1 MFDWLNHNKRL
12 IQIALKHNPQGALK
26 HYLTTPM
33 PDMKQPA
40 LDVDYLVLDFETTG
54 LNPWQDHI
62 ISLGYTHIHAGRI
75 QLKQSC
81 HMLIKTNKKLS
92 SDNVS
97 IHQITDDA
105 LRQGI
110 DVKSMMEQL
119 LEQLAGKALAVHYQK
134 IEHDF
139 LQQLSQ
145 QLYGHRLPLCVVDTL
160 QIEQRHLQR
169 LNRPIQPNQ
178 LRLFNLREQYNLP
191 RYHAH
196 NALED
201 ALATAE
207 LLLAQI
213 KHRQRQGY
221 PLKLKD
227 ISH

>member
-1 MFDWLNHNKRL
+1 MFDWFNHNKRL
-12 IQIALKHNPQGALK
+12 LQHALKHQPQGALK
-26 HYLTTPM
+26 HYLTTPL
-33 PDMKQPA
+33 PDLNQPA
-40 LDVDYLVLDFETTG
+40 LAVDYLVLDFETTG
-54 LNPWQDHI
+54 LNPYQDHI
-62 ISLGYTHIHAGRI
+62 ISLGYTHISQGRI
-75 QLKQSC
+75 QLKQC
-81 HMLIKTNKKLS
+81 RHALIKTNKKLT

-97 IHQITDDA
+97 IHQITDDDLA
-105 LRQGI
+105 AGI
-110 DVKSMMEQL
+110 DVQTMMEWL
-119 LEQLAGKALAVHYQK
+119 LTQMAGKALAVHYQK

-139 LQQLSQ
+139 LQQLSL

-160 QIEQRHLQR
+160 AIERRYLERQNQ
-169 LNRPIQPNQ
+169 PIQPNQ
-178 LRLFNLREQYNLP
+178 LRLFNLREQYHLP